1 MLSVFVFILIIA
13 LFVLYLSVFVVSQQ
27 KVAIIERL
35 GKFNRVVAAGLHIR
49 IPFLESVVAKLSLKV
64 HQLNVE
70 VETKT
75 KDNVFVNIMV
85 SVQFHVLDDKVYD
98 AYYKL
103 TDPIAQ
109 IKSFIF
115 DVVRAQVPLQIL
127 DDVFT
132 TKDDIA
138 HAVRNELSSVMNS
151 FGYAIVQTL
160 VTDIHPNENV
170 KAAMNEINTA
180 QRLRIAATEKAEAD
194 KILRVKAA
202 EAEAEAAI
210 LHGQGVAGQR
220 QAILD
225 GFSHTIES
233 LKSHSGI
240 DDTNKVLDMV
250 LLIQYLDTIKD
261 IGSSSKGH
269 VIFVPHSPSNIGD
282 IAAQIRD
289 GILHGE
295 YAKDAIK
302 K

>member
-1 MLSVFVFILIIA
+1 MVVVVASVAVCILLFA
-13 LFVLYLSVFVVSQQ
+13 LLGLFVVAQ
-27 KVAIIERL
+27 KTIVILERF
-35 GKFNRVVAAGLHIR
+35 GKFHKSVSAGIHFR
-49 IPFLESVVAKLSLKV
+49 IPFIDRIACRLSLKL
-64 HQLNVE
+64 HQLNVN

-85 SVQFHVLDDKVYD
+85 SVQYRVIHTKVYE
-98 AYYKL
+98 AFYEL
-103 TDPIAQ
+103 VDPTEQ

-115 DVVRAQVPLQIL
+115 DVVRAQVPMQIL

-138 HAVRNELSSVMNS
+138 QAIKNELSSVMGA
-151 FGYAIVQTL
+151 FGYEIMQTL
-160 VTDIHPNENV
+160 VTDIHPDANV
-170 KAAMNEINTA
+170 KKAMNEINTA
-180 QRLRIAATEKAEAD
+180 QRLRVAATEKAEAD

-202 EAEAEAAI
+202 EAEAEASI
-210 LHGQGVAGQR
+210 LHGKGIAGQR

-233 LKSHSGI
+233 IRNSSGI

-250 LLIQYLDTIKD
+250 LVIQYLDTLKE

-269 VIFVPHSPSNIGD
+269 VVFVPNSPSGVGD

-289 GILHGE
+289 GILSSE
-295 YAKDAIK
+295 YAKK
-302 K
+302 VVS